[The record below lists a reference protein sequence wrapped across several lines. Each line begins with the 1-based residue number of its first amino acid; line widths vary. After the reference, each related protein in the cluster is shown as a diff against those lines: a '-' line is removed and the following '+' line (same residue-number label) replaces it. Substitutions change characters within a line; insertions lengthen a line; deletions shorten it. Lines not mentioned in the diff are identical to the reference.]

1 MAPPL
6 LALREAGLGF
16 GGKPLF
22 ASLSL
27 SLGAGERACLVGRN
41 GSGKSSLLR
50 VLAGELELDRGE
62 RFVQPGTAVA
72 YLPQDPRP
80 EAGEIVAAH
89 VAGGLAPSQAA
100 TGRHRVDAL
109 LKRLTLDAERK
120 IESLSGG
127 EGRRAALARA
137 LVGDPDVLLL
147 DEPTNHLDLPTIEWL
162 EQELARYRGAL
173 LIVSHDRVFLE
184 RLSRVTL
191 WLDRGRILRL
201 DESFAHYDDWAEELR
216 TQEARERHRLTKTI
230 QREERWLARGVTA
243 RRKRNQGRLARLQS
257 LRRQRAEWLRAPGSA
272 KLEAAAAEA
281 SGTLVIEAEGLSKSF
296 AAGDGAELPVVRD
309 FSTRI
314 RRGDRIGII
323 GANGA
328 GKTTL
333 VRLLIG
339 ALAPDAGRLRLG
351 TGLAP
356 LYFDQ
361 KRESLDPEASLWRS
375 LVPDGGDSLMVR
387 GRQRHV
393 VSYLRDFLFE
403 EAQARQPVKS
413 LSGGE
418 KNRLLLARLFARPS
432 NLLVMDEPTNDL
444 DMETLDLLVELL
456 DGYEGT
462 LLMVSHDRDFL
473 DRLATG
479 IFAVEGGGRVQEF
492 AGGYSDYLAQRQPE
506 DAPRHAAPPKR
517 AAAEAPAKPRS
528 AASKL
533 SYKEARE
540 LDALPGRIEE
550 LAGEIAALEGRLAD
564 PGLFARDAESF
575 KETAARLEA
584 ARRALDDAEHRWLAL
599 EERREQ
605 LSRARAGDSA

>member
-16 GGKPLF
+16 GGKSLF
-22 ASLSL
+22 ESLAL
-27 SLGAGERACLVGRN
+27 SLGPGERACLVGRN
-41 GSGKSSLLR
+41 GSGKSSLLKA
-50 VLAGELELDRGE
+50 LAGELELDRGE
-62 RFVQPGTAVA
+62 RFVQPGTTVA

-80 EAGEIVAAH
+80 EAGETVAAH
-89 VAGGLAPSQAA
+89 VAGGLVPAQAA
-100 TGRHRVDAL
+100 TVRHRVDAL
-109 LKRLTLDAERK
+109 LKRLALDGARRLET
-120 IESLSGG
+120 LSGG

-173 LIVSHDRVFLE
+173 LMISHDRLFLE

-201 DESFAHYDDWAEELR
+201 DKSFAHFDDWAEELR
-216 TQEARERHRLTKTI
+216 AREAREQQQLTKTI

-257 LRRQRAEWLRAPGSA
+257 LRRQRAEWLRAPGNA
-272 KLEAAAAEA
+272 KLEAAAAET
-281 SGTLVIEAEGLSKSF
+281 SGALVIDAEGLSKTF
-296 AAGDGAELPVVRD
+296 TRDDGAELPVVRD

-361 KRESLDPEASLWRS
+361 KRESLDPEASLWKS
-375 LVPDGGDSLMVR
+375 LVPGGGDSLMVR

-444 DMETLDLLVELL
+444 DMETLDLLIELL

-462 LLMVSHDRDFL
+462 LLTVSHDRDFL

-479 IFAVEGGGRVQEF
+479 IFAVESGGRVQEY
-492 AGGYSDYLAQRQPE
+492 AGGYSDYLAQRRPE
-506 DAPRHAAPPKR
+506 DAPRKAAPAKR
-517 AAAEAPAKPRS
+517 AAAEAQAKLRPV
-528 AASKL
+528 ADKL

-540 LDALPGRIEE
+540 LEALPGRIEE
-550 LAGEIAALEGRLAD
+550 LSAEIAALEGRLAD
-564 PGLFARDAESF
+564 PGLFARDAQAF
-575 KETAARLEA
+575 NETAARLEA
-584 ARRALDDAEHRWLAL
+584 ARQALGDAEHRWLAL

-605 LSRARAGDSA
+605 LSRARAGDGA